1 MDNYDRIVAFMN
13 GKDPSE
19 VQTTKA
25 RNTVTNALSIISVVG
40 TLSLII
46 FLSVYLAN
54 KFYKSSWYSRILF
67 LLSEIDKNTNK
78 VLNLGNQSDSFIM
91 SRFIL

>member
-25 RNTVTNALSIISVVG
+25 RNTVTNALIISVVG

-46 FLSVYLAN
+46 FP
-54 KFYKSSWYSRILF
+54 
-67 LLSEIDKNTNK
+67 
-78 VLNLGNQSDSFIM
+78 
-91 SRFIL
+91 

>member
-1 MDNYDRIVAFMN
+1 MN

-25 RNTVTNALSIISVVG
+25 RNTMTNALSIISVVG

-54 KFYKSSWYSRILF
+54 KFL
-67 LLSEIDKNTNK
+67 
-78 VLNLGNQSDSFIM
+78 
-91 SRFIL
+91 

>member
-25 RNTVTNALSIISVVG
+25 RNTMTNVLSVISVVG
-40 TLSLII
+40 AFILIALI
-46 FLSVYLAN
+46 SMYLAN
-54 KFYKSSWYSRILF
+54 KFL
-67 LLSEIDKNTNK
+67 
-78 VLNLGNQSDSFIM
+78 
-91 SRFIL
+91 

>member
-54 KFYKSSWYSRILF
+54 KFL
-67 LLSEIDKNTNK
+67 
-78 VLNLGNQSDSFIM
+78 
-91 SRFIL
+91 

>member
-25 RNTVTNALSIISVVG
+25 RNTMTNALSIIWV
-40 TLSLII
+40 
-46 FLSVYLAN
+46 N
-54 KFYKSSWYSRILF
+54 WYTQPHNF
-67 LLSEIDKNTNK
+67 P
-78 VLNLGNQSDSFIM
+78 
-91 SRFIL
+91 

>member
-25 RNTVTNALSIISVVG
+25 RNTMTNALSIISAIG
-40 TLSLII
+40 ILSLII
-46 FLSVYLAN
+46 FLSVYMAN
-54 KFYKSSWYSRILF
+54 KFL
-67 LLSEIDKNTNK
+67 
-78 VLNLGNQSDSFIM
+78 
-91 SRFIL
+91 